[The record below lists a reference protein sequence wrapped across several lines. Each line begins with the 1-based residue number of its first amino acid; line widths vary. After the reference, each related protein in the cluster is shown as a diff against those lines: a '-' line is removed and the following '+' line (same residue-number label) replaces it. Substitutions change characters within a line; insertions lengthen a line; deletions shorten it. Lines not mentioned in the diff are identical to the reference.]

1 MAVAVLRKMLRLLFL
16 HLWWAEE
23 SEKEEEEEEEEEEEA
38 AAAAELMSTEMID
51 FR

>member
-23 SEKEEEEEEEEEEEA
+23 SEKEEEEEE
-38 AAAAELMSTEMID
+38 AAAELMSTEMID

>member
-23 SEKEEEEEEEEEEEA
+23 SEKEEEEEEEE
-38 AAAAELMSTEMID
+38 AAAELMSTEMID

>member
-1 MAVAVLRKMLRLLFL
+1 VAVAVLRKMLRLLFL

-23 SEKEEEEEEEEEEEA
+23 SEKEEEEEE
-38 AAAAELMSTEMID
+38 AAAELMSTEMID